1 MANNNL
7 NLIEKL
13 LGGSGLNQVWVK
25 VFSLVKILTGDVDV
39 KNKGNL
45 QKQIDDVRS
54 DVEGI
59 MDGTGDTGLVFAD
72 DTESEYDTAI
82 GQVVSG
88 KPLSVLFQYLKA
100 ALKSAYTLAQK
111 AYNVAAGKNQA
122 RVFATVD
129 ALDEWLGDPD
139 NLAQLH
145 VGDNFYIVALDVP
158 DYWWDGEQ
166 KQPLETQKVDMTTYD
181 QAIAA
186 LQSADTK
193 LNEDISNHKSSA
205 DHDGR
210 YYTETEVNNLL
221 SQKAASNHNH
231 DSRYYTESE
240 IDTKLNGK
248 ANINGGNTFGGN
260 NIFNN
265 QVTIKGEVGVT
276 PGVFATAPLYLEA
289 NNVAGG
295 ARAQIGFHNKGVN
308 AGVLYLDTDGRL
320 RFQDNGG
327 NSHTIS
333 WE

>member
-1 MANNNL
+1 M
-7 NLIEKL
+7 
-13 LGGSGLNQVWVK
+13 
-25 VFSLVKILTGDVDV
+25 
-39 KNKGNL
+39 
-45 QKQIDDVRS
+45 
-54 DVEGI
+54 
-59 MDGTGDTGLVFAD
+59 
-72 DTESEYDTAI
+72 
-82 GQVVSG
+82 
-88 KPLSVLFQYLKA
+88 
-100 ALKSAYTLAQK
+100 
-111 AYNVAAGKNQA
+111 
-122 RVFATVD
+122 
-129 ALDEWLGDPD
+129 
-139 NLAQLH
+139 
-145 VGDNFYIVALDVP
+145 
-158 DYWWDGEQ
+158 
-166 KQPLETQKVDMTTYD
+166 
-181 QAIAA
+181 
-186 LQSADTK
+186 
-193 LNEDISNHKSSA
+193 
-205 DHDGR
+205 
-210 YYTETEVNNLL
+210 NNLL

-327 NSHTIS
+327 NTHTLT